1 MRTLLLTF
9 CVLLSACSTST
20 YTKPVDR
27 PKLDLPAPP
36 AIKMD
41 SIKFKVIHKHN
52 ADKYFNDADASGK
65 EPVVV
70 ALPVSDYKKLAVNV
84 VKLKAYI
91 KAQQKIISLYKRY
104 YESSKNGGQK
114 EKN

>member
-1 MRTLLLTF
+1 MRTLLLSF
-9 CVLLSACSTST
+9 CVFLSACSTT

-27 PKLDLPAPP
+27 PKLDLPPPP

-41 SIKFKVIHKHN
+41 NLKFKVIHKHN
-52 ADKYFNDADASGK
+52 SDKYFNDVDASGK

-70 ALPVSDYKKLAVNV
+70 ALPISDYKKLALNIA
-84 VKLKAYI
+84 KLKAYI

-104 YESSKNGGQK
+104 YESKKNGSQK
-114 EKN
+114 EEN

>member
-1 MRTLLLTF
+1 MRALLLSLCILF
-9 CVLLSACSTST
+9 SACSTT

-27 PKLDLPAPP
+27 PKLDLPPPP

-52 ADKYFNDADASGK
+52 ADKYFNDVDAAGK

-104 YESSKNGGQK
+104 YESKKNGGQK
-114 EKN
+114 EEN

>member
-1 MRTLLLTF
+1 MRALLLSF
-9 CVLLSACSTST
+9 CVLLSACSTT

-27 PKLDLPAPP
+27 PKLDLPPPP
-36 AIKMD
+36 AIKLD

-52 ADKYFNDADASGK
+52 ADKYFKDVDASGK

-104 YESSKNGGQK
+104 YESNKNGSQK

>member
-1 MRTLLLTF
+1 MRSLLLTF
-9 CVLLSACSTST
+9 CVLLSACSTT

-27 PKLDLPAPP
+27 PRLDLPAPP

-52 ADKYFNDADASGK
+52 ADKYFNDVDASGK

-70 ALPVSDYKKLAVNV
+70 ALPVSEYKKLAVNV

-104 YESSKNGGQK
+104 YESRKNNGQE